1 MSPAMQGKLSTYQSV
16 AAHGGVAAAD
26 PHRLVMLLL
35 DGAIARIAQA
45 KASGEHGDRAAKS
58 QHLQRALAIVGELR
72 ASLDLAQ
79 GPLARNLDDLYD
91 YVSRQ
96 LLLGQVS
103 AEARVLAAASSILL
117 EIRGAWAAMPLD
129 TRTARAA
136 G

>member
-1 MSPAMQGKLSTYQSV
+1 MSPAMQGKLSAYQSV

-26 PHRLVMLLL
+26 PHKLVMMLL
-35 DGAIARIAQA
+35 DGGLARIAQA
-45 KASGEHGDRAAKS
+45 KVCGERGEKIEKS

-72 ASLDLAQ
+72 ASLDLSQ

-103 AEARVLAAASSILL
+103 SEAKVLTGASSILL
-117 EIRGAWAAMPLD
+117 EIRGAWAALPVE
-129 TRTARAA
+129 ARAA
-136 G
+136 RAAV